1 MIAPLSSLCRT
12 FALAALVLFA
22 PPAWAASD
30 QSAPSS
36 SADSSAE
43 AEKVAEAQALMDSGR
58 FLEAINI
65 LGPLVQ
71 GRVIHA
77 DTLFLYGMAA
87 LQASQQ
93 AGAPEDTR
101 SALLDQAIASF
112 HAMLVKAPG
121 LVRVRL
127 ELARAFFLKGEYAL
141 SRRHFEFVLAS
152 EPPEAVAANVE
163 KFLERIRARGRW
175 SYKGGFALAPD
186 SNIGGTSD
194 ERTIYI
200 FDLPFERDIEEL
212 TTSGI
217 GVSTWAGAEYQL
229 PLGEK
234 LRLRAGAEM
243 ARRDYKGSEFDQLF
257 LAGHAGPRRFLDRD
271 THASLLASVQQRW
284 LGTAP
289 DHRALGARLEAG
301 HRASRSVSLSGR
313 VSWHERRY
321 RTRNNLDGPVW
332 DASLRG
338 NWVVMPTVRLEFS
351 AGYGRERPE
360 LERWRNRNRWVGTG
374 VSVILPLGF
383 NVGIG
388 GEYRWTDYQGNWF
401 PNVRDGSSRE
411 DRTRS
416 LRASVHNRALA
427 FWGFSPELVAVNEQR
442 TTNAQLY
449 DYKRTRGELRFV
461 RQF

>member
-1 MIAPLSSLCRT
+1 MSLASICR
-12 FALAALVLFA
+12 ALALAVCLLSAL
-22 PPAWAASD
+22 PASAAAE
-30 QSAPSS
+30 QAARPSP
-36 SADSSAE
+36 ADGAAE
-43 AEKVAEAQALMDSGR
+43 AEKIAEARALMDSGR
-58 FLEAINI
+58 FLEAVQL

-71 GRVIHA
+71 GRIIHA
-77 DTLFLYGMAA
+77 DTLFVYGLAA

-93 AGAPEDTR
+93 AGVPEDTR
-101 SALLDQAIASF
+101 STLLDQAITSF

-127 ELARAFFLKGEYAL
+127 ELARAFFLKGDYAL

-152 EPPEAVAANVE
+152 KPPEAVAANVE

-175 SYKGGFALAPD
+175 SYRGGFALAPD

-200 FDLPFERDIEEL
+200 FNLPFERNIEEL
-212 TTSGI
+212 TTSGV
-217 GVSTWAGAEYQL
+217 GVSAWGGAEYQM
-229 PLGEK
+229 PLGENM
-234 LRLRAGAEM
+234 RLRAGAET
-243 ARRDYKGSEFDQLF
+243 ARRDYKGSQFDQLF
-257 LAGHAGPRRFLDRD
+257 LAGHVGPSRFLDRD

-313 VSWHERRY
+313 ASWHERRY
-321 RTRNNLDGPVW
+321 RTRSHLHGPVW
-332 DASLRG
+332 DVSLRG
-338 NWVVMPTVRLEFS
+338 RWAVLPTVRLELS
-351 AGYGRERPE
+351 AGYGQERPKA
-360 LERWRNRNRWVGTG
+360 ERLRHRNRWVGPG

-383 NVGIG
+383 NVSVG
-388 GEYRWTDYQGNWF
+388 GEYRWTDYEGNWF

-416 LRASVHNRALA
+416 LRVSVHNRALA

-449 DYKRTRGELRFV
+449 DYERTRGELRFV

>member
-1 MIAPLSSLCRT
+1 
-12 FALAALVLFA
+12 
-22 PPAWAASD
+22 
-30 QSAPSS
+30 
-36 SADSSAE
+36 
-43 AEKVAEAQALMDSGR
+43 
-58 FLEAINI
+58 
-65 LGPLVQ
+65 
-71 GRVIHA
+71 
-77 DTLFLYGMAA
+77 
-87 LQASQQ
+87 
-93 AGAPEDTR
+93 
-101 SALLDQAIASF
+101 
-112 HAMLVKAPG
+112 MLVKAPG

-175 SYKGGFALAPD
+175 SFKGGVALAPD

-200 FDLPFERDIEEL
+200 FNLPFERDIDEL
-212 TTSGI
+212 TTSGV
-217 GVSTWAGAEYQL
+217 GVSAWGGAEYQM
-229 PLGEK
+229 PLGED
-234 LRLRAGAEM
+234 LRLRAGAET
-243 ARRDYKGSEFDQLF
+243 ARRDYKGSQFDQLF
-257 LAGHAGPRRFLDRD
+257 LAGHVGPRRFLDRD

-289 DHRALGARLEAG
+289 DHRALGVRFEAG

-313 VSWHERRY
+313 ASWHERRY
-321 RTRNNLDGPVW
+321 RTRSHLHGPVW
-332 DASLRG
+332 DVSLQGR
-338 NWVVMPTVRLEFS
+338 WAVLPTVRLELS

-360 LERWRNRNRWVGTG
+360 AERWRHRNRWVGPG

-388 GEYRWTDYQGNWF
+388 GEYRWTDYEGNWF
-401 PNVRDGSSRE
+401 PNVRDDSSRE

-427 FWGFSPELVAVNEQR
+427 FWGFSPELVAVNEKR

>member
-1 MIAPLSSLCRT
+1 MTAPLSSFCRSL
-12 FALAALVLFA
+12 ALAAFVLFMLPAPGAAQNTA
-22 PPAWAASD
+22 PPSR
-30 QSAPSS
+30 
-36 SADSSAE
+36 AD

-58 FLEAINI
+58 FLEAVRI

-77 DTLFLYGMAA
+77 DTLFLYGMVA
-87 LQASQQ
+87 QEASQQ
-93 AGAPEDTR
+93 AGVPEDTR

-112 HAMLVKAPG
+112 HAMLVEAPG

-175 SYKGGFALAPD
+175 RYKGGFALAPD

-200 FDLPFERDIEEL
+200 FDLPFERNIEEL

-217 GVSTWAGAEYQL
+217 GVSTWAGAEYQQ
-229 PLGEK
+229 PLGEE
-234 LRLRAGAEM
+234 LRLRAGAET

-257 LAGHAGPRRFLDRD
+257 LAGHAGPRWFLDRD

-313 VSWHERRY
+313 VSWRERRY
-321 RTRNNLDGPVW
+321 RTRDNLDGPVW

-338 NWVVMPTVRLEFS
+338 NWVVMPTVRLELS
-351 AGYGRERPE
+351 AGYGRDRPE
-360 LERWRNRNRWVGTG
+360 LKRWRLRNRWVGTG

-388 GEYRWTDYQGNWF
+388 GAYRWTDYQGNWF

-427 FWGFSPELVAVNEQR
+427 FWGFSPELVAVSERR

>member
-1 MIAPLSSLCRT
+1 MSLASICRT
-12 FALAALVLFA
+12 LALAVCLLSALAVSGITQEA
-22 PPAWAASD
+22 PP
-30 QSAPSS
+30 SS
-36 SADSSAE
+36 TGETGVE
-43 AEKVAEAQALMDSGR
+43 AEKMAEARALMDSGR
-58 FLEAINI
+58 FLEAVQL

-71 GRVIHA
+71 GRIIHA

-93 AGAPEDTR
+93 AGVTEDTR
-101 SALLDQAIASF
+101 EALLDQAIASF

-200 FDLPFERDIEEL
+200 FNLPFERNIEEL
-212 TTSGI
+212 TTSGV
-217 GVSTWAGAEYQL
+217 GVSAWGGAEYQL
-229 PLGEK
+229 PLAED
-234 LRLRAGAEM
+234 LRLRAGAET
-243 ARRDYKGSEFDQLF
+243 ARRDYKGSDFDQLF
-257 LAGHAGPRRFLDRD
+257 LAGHVGPRRFLDRD

-289 DHRALGARLEAG
+289 DHRALGAKLEAG

-313 VSWHERRY
+313 ASWHEQRY
-321 RTRNNLDGPVW
+321 RTRDYLDGPVW
-332 DASLRG
+332 DVSLQGR
-338 NWVVMPTVRLEFS
+338 WAVLPTVRLELS
-351 AGYGRERPE
+351 AGYGQQRPKAK
-360 LERWRNRNRWVGTG
+360 RWRHRNRWVGPG

-388 GEYRWTDYQGNWF
+388 AEYRWTDYEGNWF
-401 PNVRDGSSRE
+401 PNVRDGSARE

-416 LRASVHNRALA
+416 LRASVHNRALV
-427 FWGFSPELVAVNEQR
+427 FWGFSPELVAVNERR